1 MAIQAVKP
9 YMNQRDNE
17 AGVRWEDVVSSELK
31 ETDFGI
37 LCLTPDNLQSTWLN
51 FEAGAA
57 RQGC

>member
-1 MAIQAVKP
+1 MD
-9 YMNQRDNE
+9 QRHNE

-51 FEAGAA
+51 FDAGRSA
-57 RQGC
+57 RLLIGRA